1 MCEIKINNKVFQFR
15 QLFLNR
21 ERANKNER
29 AKILKSLVNFWKI
42 VWFSQIDLDILLRG
56 VVKMPSSNKY

>member
-21 ERANKNER
+21 ERVNKNER
-29 AKILKSLVNFWKI
+29 AKILKSLVNFSKI
-42 VWFSQIDLDILLRG
+42 VWLSQIDLDILLRG
-56 VVKMPSSNKY
+56 VIKMPSSNKY

>member
-29 AKILKSLVNFWKI
+29 VKILKSLVNFWKI
-42 VWFSQIDLDILLRG
+42 VWLSQIDLDILLRG

>member
-29 AKILKSLVNFWKI
+29 AKILKSLVNFWKT
-42 VWFSQIDLDILLRG
+42 VWLSQIDLDILLRG